1 MSSRMN
7 PSTAVDSCLANPS
20 FSLERFM
27 LFLPIFLTMIFGG
40 GLLFLLFADR
50 PLGIQLASLV
60 SYTSAIVLYT
70 FSANRGMPR
79 YLFRCP
85 IVKKQF
91 PRLAIRHVTFVCILL
106 ILLTAALQLRPHLS
120 AWWFTTSRASRSM
133 QPLAATLFVLSALL
147 ALAQILTNRSLL
159 ERAHIDADVR
169 GDGRL

>member
-1 MSSRMN
+1 MPSSMN
-7 PSTAVDSCLANPS
+7 PSTTVDSCLAPPS

-40 GLLFLLFADR
+40 GLLFVLFADR
-50 PLGIQLASLV
+50 LLGIQLASLV

-70 FSANRGMPR
+70 FSANRGMQR

-85 IVKKQF
+85 IVKPQF
-91 PRLAIRHVTFVCILL
+91 PRLVIRHMAFVCILL
-106 ILLTAALQLRPHLS
+106 ILLTAALQLRPHLP
-120 AWWFTTSRASRSM
+120 AWWFATSRESRSM
-133 QPLAATLFVLSALL
+133 PPFIAALFVLSALL

-169 GDGRL
+169 RDELL